1 MQLPIDVKAL
11 IDEATNIKEAQNT
24 PLSVSVYIDEKA
36 PADLAARV
44 RNVFASQLPSV
55 RMTVSYLDSSFT
67 PHPGDDLAIIAAG
80 TSLSIGAAAA
90 AIRAVGVP
98 VMVATTQPT
107 DVARIAEEGGHAV
120 PEGDLA
126 YPEMP
131 EDAREPF
138 ALDDE
143 SAEALDERMGRWIV
157 TVCHEKRLALAIAFP
172 FMRRSLAKDAV
183 QTTSLQNA
191 GIGIVPLL
199 SGADLPV
206 MTLNQAKMV
215 LQIAAAYG
223 HEMNKDR
230 MKELAAVVGSAFV
243 FRTLARE
250 LVEFIP
256 ILGFIVK
263 PSVAYGGTSALGY
276 ATIEYFEGGENATGI
291 AAVAEKAAETGTK
304 LVSKVREIA
313 ADPSSVDIA
322 GKVNEVVPL
331 VRDTA
336 QKYAP
341 IVRDSVSK
349 CAPIVKDAVSN
360 VAKSVSSSVSAGT
373 TGR

>member
-11 IDEATNIKEAQNT
+11 IDEATNIKDAQST

-55 RMTVSYLDSSFT
+55 RMTISYLDSTFV
-67 PHPGDDLAIIAAG
+67 PHPGDDLAVIAAG
-80 TSLSIGAAAA
+80 TSLGIGAAAA
-90 AIRAVGVP
+90 AIRAMGVP
-98 VMVATTQPT
+98 VMIATTQPSE
-107 DVARIAEEGGHAV
+107 VVRIAEEGGHAI

-126 YPEMP
+126 FPDMP
-131 EDAREPF
+131 EGAQEPY
-138 ALDDE
+138 ALDG
-143 SAEALDERMGRWIV
+143 EAGETLDERMGRWIV
-157 TVCHEKRLALAIAFP
+157 AVCHEKRLALAIAFP

-206 MTLNQAKMV
+206 MTLNQGKMV

-230 MKELAAVVGSAFV
+230 AKELAAVVGGAFV

-250 LVEFIP
+250 LAEFIP
-256 ILGFIVK
+256 ILGFIIR

-276 ATIEYFEGGENATGI
+276 ATIEYFEGGENATGV
-291 AAVAEKAAETGTK
+291 AAVVEKAAETGTK
-304 LVSKVREIA
+304 FVARAREIA
-313 ADPSSVDIA
+313 ADPSTVDIE
-322 GKVNEVVPL
+322 GKVNDVVPI
-331 VRDTA
+331 VRDAA
-336 QKYAP
+336 QKYVPIVRDAVSKYAP
-341 IVRDSVSK
+341 IVKDTVST
-349 CAPIVKDAVSN
+349 
-360 VAKSVSSSVSAGT
+360 VAKSISSSAAAGT
-373 TGR
+373 SAR